1 MQMLDFSEAFPKR
14 VNISQYQPII
24 DAAVNAAKGKDG
36 VSRVVVEDYPSYQ
49 LAVKAANAI
58 RGFSQKNKLDLC
70 VSCPE
75 KGKRIFVYKGKPR
88 TRKSKK
94 KDEPTN
100 STNDKPARESTD
112 PA

>member
-1 MQMLDFSEAFPKR
+1 MQMLDFCDAFPKR
-14 VNISQYQPII
+14 VNISQYQSVI

-36 VSRVVVEDYPSYQ
+36 LPRVVVEDYASYQ

-58 RGFSQKNKLDLC
+58 RGFSQKNKLDLH

-75 KGKRIFVYKGKPR
+75 NGKRIFVHKGKPR
-88 TRKSKK
+88 TRKPKT

-100 STNDKPARESTD
+100 PTNGKNATGSTD
-112 PA
+112 QA